1 MTKAKF
7 SSEPID
13 NEHRI
18 TLGLLN
24 AVHENERVSQRSISS
39 ELSIALGLTNTYL
52 KRCIKK
58 GLIKVTQAPANRY
71 AYYLTPKGFSEKT
84 RLTAAYLSQ
93 SLNLFRVSRNE
104 AEDIFKACLQ
114 HGWQR
119 VVLLGSGDLVEIFAM
134 SAMDKDLQLALYA
147 NTDIH
152 NLTLAEL
159 PRLSDTDQLR
169 DYDCVVVC
177 DMSDPIRLYTLARS
191 LFDRERVL
199 APTFLGIDKI
209 DALGEDE
216 PA

>member
-104 AEDIFKACLQ
+104 AEDIFKTCLH

-119 VVLLGSGDLVEIFAM
+119 VVLLGNGDLVEIFAM
-134 SAMDKDLQLALYA
+134 SAMDKDLQLALFA
-147 NTDIH
+147 NTDTH

-159 PRLSDTDQLR
+159 PRLTGSDQLR

-191 LFDRERVL
+191 LFDKERVL
-199 APTFLGIDKI
+199 APAFLGIDKI
-209 DALGEDE
+209 DALGEDD